1 MRRINLFLL
10 LTIVSVASLIAVFA
24 AGYVALTAGTSPP
37 TTPSNTIGQMWGGM
51 GSMMGGI
58 TGTTATQGQ
67 TQNTI
72 SPYFGVAFFALVG
85 VAIVGVVGLVY
96 FVVFPEIR
104 NRAISAG
111 PLLPKTAVLPAE
123 VAAKEAEATPIDT
136 IVKTLSVE
144 ERKVVEVL
152 TAHDGKYLQKYIRS
166 ETGFSRLQTHRIV
179 ARLAERGIVTLE
191 KIGNTNSVKLAS
203 WLQ

>member
-1 MRRINLFLL
+1 MRRINLFLI
-10 LTIVSVASLIAVFA
+10 LTIVSVASLIAIFA
-24 AGYVALTAGTSPP
+24 AGYVALTAGASSS
-37 TTPSNTIGQMWGGM
+37 TTPSNLVGQMVGGM
-51 GSMMGGI
+51 GGMMGG
-58 TGTTATQGQ
+58 TTTANQGQ
-67 TQNTI
+67 TQNSL
-72 SPYFGVAFFALVG
+72 SPYFGVAFIALVG

-104 NRAISAG
+104 NRAISTQ
-111 PLLPKTAVLPAE
+111 PLVPQTTVLPVDGIPKE
-123 VAAKEAEATPIDT
+123 SEAAPIDSV
-136 IVKTLSVE
+136 VKTLSVE

-152 TAHDGKYLQKYIRS
+152 TAHEGKYLQKYIRS

-203 WLQ
+203 WLL